1 MIYQKTI
8 SETISESSCNIYY
21 STMLD
26 VQWRQR
32 NVSVSS
38 STSKH
43 TNSPIANSREPS
55 ISTNS
60 TAACKIG
67 FRGGFLAV
75 GWCSFAGGVHNT
87 RADRAPLPG
96 NPPAMAAQKLRS
108 NTEPVACLS
117 SKTLNFGR
125 VGTQDQNQVLRW
137 VSCGLNRAYIPQ
149 GLAGGTGPAFLCASQ
164 LPA

>member
-1 MIYQKTI
+1 MAATKCFCLQQHQQTH
-8 SETISESSCNIYY
+8 EF
-21 STMLD
+21 
-26 VQWRQR
+26 
-32 NVSVSS
+32 
-38 STSKH
+38 
-43 TNSPIANSREPS
+43 TNCQQSRVPS

-125 VGTQDQNQVLRW
+125 VGTQDQNQVLGW

-149 GLAGGTGPAFLCASQ
+149 GLAGGTGLAFLCASQ
-164 LPA
+164 LSA

>member
-1 MIYQKTI
+1 MAATKFFCLQQHQQTHEFPIVN
-8 SETISESSCNIYY
+8 SCESLTFPQLNCS
-21 STMLD
+21 
-26 VQWRQR
+26 
-32 NVSVSS
+32 
-38 STSKH
+38 
-43 TNSPIANSREPS
+43 
-55 ISTNS
+55 
-60 TAACKIG
+60 CKIG

-117 SKTLNFGR
+117 RKTLNFGR

-149 GLAGGTGPAFLCASQ
+149 GLAGGTGLAFLCASQ
-164 LPA
+164 LSA